1 MNWALAPVRVKHLT
15 ATDYAIL
22 PHLVRERSGFP
33 VSERAERPPIGDVVR
48 KKLAQQPL
56 MSPCGFPVEFAISIV
71 QPASNGSPRVG
82 RKPPPAGRSGGTS
95 RAEYAA
101 GPVAEIAVLAIRHG
115 LVTLGARIQ
124 RRREPHVAH
133 QPPQRTQR
141 RRDGSLAVGAGNSR
155 ERLQKAIVDA
165 WRRLL
170 VHNPQGT
177 LGEGGRCAESFEVSG
192 QQRLR
197 PGDVKTRERVQVASW
212 SYVDL
217 RDPDGKQI
225 DGTAKAFTG
234 VPRAA
239 SDHRLDARIT
249 RRETQDAG
257 RFQIV
262 RHVQHDRVGAKQG
275 HSWRIPCADAAG
287 EWRPFA
293 RTPVRR
299 ASGALS
305 NRQID
310 AALPCGDAANLP
322 AVGVEDEQ

>member
-1 MNWALAPVRVKHLT
+1 MSSHPPLPATEPGRTSAGEVRNGKTGSRPLL
-15 ATDYAIL
+15 D
-22 PHLVRERSGFP
+22 
-33 VSERAERPPIGDVVR
+33 AEGLR
-48 KKLAQQPL
+48 KAYR
-56 MSPCGFPVEFAISIV
+56 MGRRTVE
-71 QPASNGSPRVG
+71 
-82 RKPPPAGRSGGTS
+82 
-95 RAEYAA
+95 
-101 GPVAEIAVLAIRHG
+101 VLRG
-115 LVTLGARIQ
+115 V
-124 RRREPHVAH
+124 
-133 QPPQRTQR
+133 
-141 RRDGSLAVGAGNSR
+141 SLAVGAGNSR